1 MELRTAA
8 APDGCSGGF
17 PLSLAQLSAGCA
29 RPRTGKFDRPVESC
43 YIEWK
48 NNQKH
53 TAGGMPAG
61 IAKGAVMRRVLP
73 IVLSFLLLCGCGAPA
88 EESSGTAAST
98 SYVFAMDT
106 VMTLTVY
113 GDEAFL
119 DSAEAEILRLEALLS
134 VTDAD
139 SDISRLNAQGTLT
152 VDDTTLELLR
162 RTLEAGQRTGGAMD
176 PTAYSLVRLWGFT
189 TEEYRVPSQEEIDA
203 ALATVDAGNVQI
215 DGNQVTLLNGAQID
229 LGAVTKGY
237 TGAVLAQMAEE
248 AGVEAALFQLGGN
261 VQVYGQKP
269 DGSPWRIEIQDPFD
283 AAGRSALLTLPADVK
298 TMAVVTS
305 GVYQRYFEE
314 DGVRYHHIMDPETGA
329 PADSGLVSVTIV
341 CEDGFLADAL
351 STALLVMGLEDA
363 TAFWRESGDFEAV
376 FMDEAGALYV
386 TEGLADA
393 IEAESFTILGRDP

>member
-1 MELRTAA
+1 
-8 APDGCSGGF
+8 
-17 PLSLAQLSAGCA
+17 
-29 RPRTGKFDRPVESC
+29 
-43 YIEWK
+43 
-48 NNQKH
+48 
-53 TAGGMPAG
+53 
-61 IAKGAVMRRVLP
+61 MRRVLP

-162 RTLEAGQRTGGAMD
+162 RTLEASQRTGGAMD

-189 TEEYRVPSQEEIDA
+189 TEEYRVPSQAEIDA

-363 TAFWRESGDFEAV
+363 AAFWRESGDFEAV
-376 FMDEAGALYV
+376 FIDEAGALYV